1 MLNTSGLSRRW
12 ITKQKLQRM
21 KIKYLVLLFQLVTI
35 AALNTKAKDIENKI
49 PHITNLT
56 TKVALNM
63 EVTVI
68 ENKIPDNTSFIT
80 TVEFNRLTK
89 ITFDT

>member
-1 MLNTSGLSRRW
+1 
-12 ITKQKLQRM
+12 
-21 KIKYLVLLFQLVTI
+21 
-35 AALNTKAKDIENKI
+35 
-49 PHITNLT
+49 
-56 TKVALNM
+56 M